1 MAKLIKLYK
10 CNKNKTK
17 TIIYDSIRLIAD
29 SILILSKY
37 LIAFSAFKIDNI
49 LKLSILKLV
58 IYYSSSIVIG
68 KKDDF
73 DKG

>member
-1 MAKLIKLYK
+1 MAKLIKSYK